1 MRDTDDTGD
10 ESRRCDRCGGT
21 SILTIRSKL
30 PDSDLRLQVFRC
42 ERCRSETTQIV
53 DPSGA
58 EVLTGRMYI
67 PPHGS

>member
-1 MRDTDDTGD
+1 MKDTGDSED

-21 SILTIRSKL
+21 AILTIRSKL

-42 ERCRSETTQIV
+42 EQCQSETTRIV

-58 EVLTGRMYI
+58 EILTGRM
-67 PPHGS
+67 